1 MLMDAFGYCQRSPV
15 TPFSFQRG
23 GVADGVL
30 GYAPAA
36 QLGRSAQAVLNSVC
50 LYLDR
55 VIGLSGMHGIV
66 L

>member
-1 MLMDAFGYCQRSPV
+1 M
-15 TPFSFQRG
+15 
-23 GVADGVL
+23 ADGVL

>member
-1 MLMDAFGYCQRSPV
+1 MTSLCVQSAPNEAS
-15 TPFSFQRG
+15 
-23 GVADGVL
+23 DGVL

>member
-1 MLMDAFGYCQRSPV
+1 M

>member
-1 MLMDAFGYCQRSPV
+1 MDAFRYCQRSPV
-15 TPFSFQRG
+15 TPFSFQR

>member
-1 MLMDAFGYCQRSPV
+1 MNCSLGFYTC
-15 TPFSFQRG
+15 
-23 GVADGVL
+23 DGVL

-55 VIGLSGMHGIV
+55 VIGLNGMHGIV